1 MDRRAPSPSSRP
13 AARRCTSLNT
23 ALDAIGGVST
33 AARAVSREVPPASR
47 RRVLTATTEQRSASL
62 PSSQAPSPGMDSY
75 STISPGYFTNL
86 LNRDNDDVS
95 IFEEN
100 FGTENEVTESS
111 TMNDLNSQTKSKGRS
126 KNFNEVEDILLISSY
141 LNISKDAVVGTDQKD
156 GRFWERVEKNT
167 FMRIRLLSQI
177 EIGHR

>member
-1 MDRRAPSPSSRP
+1 MHLLVLLLCPTHQTYHIHFFSSFDLIHLL
-13 AARRCTSLNT
+13 S
-23 ALDAIGGVST
+23 
-33 AARAVSREVPPASR
+33 
-47 RRVLTATTEQRSASL
+47 
-62 PSSQAPSPGMDSY
+62 